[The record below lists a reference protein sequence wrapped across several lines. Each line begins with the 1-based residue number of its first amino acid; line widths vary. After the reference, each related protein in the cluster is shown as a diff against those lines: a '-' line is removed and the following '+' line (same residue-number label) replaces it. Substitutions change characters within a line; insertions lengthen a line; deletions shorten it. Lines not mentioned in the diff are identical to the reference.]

1 MAPTTSIP
9 NGIRGEMLSRDPSV
23 AAKTANDPF
32 CVKTS
37 TARFGML
44 ALAEQERVRRGAPG
58 GFGIPTLVLHGEAD
72 SLVPASAS
80 AILANAPGVERRT
93 FPNLRHE
100 LHNEPEG
107 PEIIECDHR
116 LVERTNGRRAL
127 SSRRPS
133 RVASE
138 VRRPSAVRRAG

>member
-107 PEIIECDHR
+107 PEIIESIIAW
-116 LVERTNGRRAL
+116 LKERTAGA
-127 SSRRPS
+127 PS
-133 RVASE
+133 
-138 VRRPSAVRRAG
+138 RRAGRPV